1 MCRRRPAG
9 RDRAIDAAFL
19 PPPPGDPVDPT
30 LVDPWGASGRSGGR
44 RPARRVV
51 DQPPRPG
58 AELESGSQV
67 MAVVSAGR
75 EQMTVPKLVGSKAD
89 AAEQLL
95 TAQGLHSSVR
105 LQERLGDVPVDI
117 ASRVFKPASSEA
129 ASVDVA

>member
-9 RDRAIDAAFL
+9 RDRAIDAAFP

-30 LVDPWGASGRSGGR
+30 LVDPGARRVGPAAGGR
-44 RPARRVV
+44 PAGVV